1 MKENAIALEI
11 SHKFIK
17 IVFGYVLGKQVIVTY
32 VKKIPLNHAIEN
44 GVIKDRTSIIKELSK
59 NNPIVD
65 NTYHIN
71 QLINNAI
78 LVLPPYGLEVYQT
91 KQITSV
97 ISPEK
102 IVGELDVK
110 NIYSIIRNKRLP
122 VDNEL
127 IDIIPDAFGL
137 DNGEKYSVPP
147 IGKSSSAIT
156 AFVKV
161 HTLPKRINAEYTD
174 CLRSS
179 NIKVSR
185 RVVAPFAVTELLA
198 TYSEVPPTY
207 FLLDIGASST
217 SLSLVGN
224 HQLYATRC
232 ISMGG
237 DNITDSIVR
246 NFNISEQEAE
256 KIKILFGLDKRK
268 MKFDYSVCETKSE
281 DDPRVHSVDALNEII
296 ENELDEFVKALKV
309 SMEQLS
315 NAYNIED
322 SSALPIILI
331 GGGSKLKGL
340 KNYLLENLDN
350 EDIQLLKI
358 KTIGARDPSLVNLLG
373 AIIVNNKFPIAK
385 GESVNKDHVNVSR
398 EE

>member
-11 SHKFIK
+11 SHKYIK
-17 IVFGYVLGKQVIVTY
+17 ILFGYVLGKQVIVNY
-32 VKKIPLNHAIEN
+32 VKKIPLNHPLEN
-44 GVIKDRTSIIKELSK
+44 GVIKDRASIIKELSK
-59 NNPIVD
+59 NNPIID

-127 IDIIPDAFGL
+127 IDIIPDAFVL
-137 DNGEKYSVPP
+137 DNGEKYAVPP
-147 IGKSSSAIT
+147 IGKESSAIT
-156 AFVKV
+156 AYAKV
-161 HTLPKRINAEYTD
+161 HTLPKRINAEYSD

-179 NIKVSR
+179 NIRISR
-185 RVVAPFAVTELLA
+185 RIVAPFAVSELLS
-198 TYSEVPPTY
+198 TYDNVPSTY

-217 SLSLVGN
+217 SISLIGN
-224 HQLYATRC
+224 NQLFATR
-232 ISMGG
+232 SFSWGG

-246 NFNISEQEAE
+246 NFNISEAEAE

-268 MKFDYSVCETKSE
+268 MKFDYSVYEAKVGDELRSY
-281 DDPRVHSVDALNEII
+281 SVQALNEII
-296 ENELDEFVKALKV
+296 EAELQNFVKLLNV
-309 SMEQLS
+309 SVEQLS
-315 NAYNIED
+315 NIYNIENQ
-322 SSALPIILI
+322 SSLPFIII
-331 GGGSKLKGL
+331 GGGSKLKGF
-340 KNYLLENLDN
+340 KDYLLEHLANKN
-350 EDIQLLKI
+350 IELLKI
-358 KTIGARDPSLVNLLG
+358 KSIGARDTGLVSLLG
-373 AIIVNNKFPIAK
+373 AIYVDSKYPISKSANDA
-385 GESVNKDHVNVSR
+385 SHITVSR

>member
-11 SHKFIK
+11 SHKYIK
-17 IVFGYVLGKQVIVTY
+17 ILFGYVLGKQVIVNY
-32 VKKIPLNHAIEN
+32 VKKIPLNHPLEN
-44 GVIKDRTSIIKELSK
+44 GVIKDRASIIKELSK
-59 NNPIVD
+59 NNPIID

-127 IDIIPDAFGL
+127 IDIIPDAFVL
-137 DNGEKYSVPP
+137 DNGEKYAVPP
-147 IGKSSSAIT
+147 IGKESSAIT
-156 AFVKV
+156 AYAKV
-161 HTLPKRINAEYTD
+161 HTLPKRINAEYSD

-179 NIKVSR
+179 NIRIGR
-185 RVVAPFAVTELLA
+185 RVVAPFAVSELLS
-198 TYSEVPPTY
+198 TYDNVPSTY

-217 SLSLVGN
+217 SISLVGN
-224 HQLYATRC
+224 NQLFATR
-232 ISMGG
+232 SFSWGG
-237 DNITDSIVR
+237 DNITDNIVR
-246 NFNISEQEAE
+246 NFNISEAEAE

-268 MKFDYSVCETKSE
+268 MKFDYSVYEAKVGDEARSY
-281 DDPRVHSVDALNEII
+281 SVQALNEII
-296 ENELDEFVKALKV
+296 EAELQNFVKLLNV
-309 SMEQLS
+309 SVEQLS
-315 NAYNIED
+315 NIYNIENQ
-322 SSALPIILI
+322 SSLPFIVI

-340 KNYLLENLDN
+340 KDYLLEHLANKNIEL
-350 EDIQLLKI
+350 IKI
-358 KTIGARDPSLVNLLG
+358 KSIGARDTGLINLVG
-373 AIIVNNKFPIAK
+373 AIYVDNKYPMAK
-385 GESVNKDHVNVSR
+385 GGNDASHVTVSR

>member
-11 SHKFIK
+11 SHKYIK
-17 IVFGYVLGKQVIVTY
+17 VLFGYVLGKQVIVNY
-32 VKKIPLNHAIEN
+32 VKKIPVNHALEN
-44 GVIKDRTSIIKELSK
+44 GVIKDRNALIRELSK

-65 NTYHIN
+65 STYHIN

-137 DNGEKYSVPP
+137 DNGEKYAVPP
-147 IGKSSSAIT
+147 IGKGSSAIT
-156 AFVKV
+156 AYAKV
-161 HTLPKRINAEYTD
+161 HTLPKRINLD
-174 CLRSS
+174 HSDILKSS
-179 NIKVSR
+179 NIKIAR
-185 RVVAPFAVTELLA
+185 RVVAPFAACELLA
-198 TYSEVPPTY
+198 TYPDIPNNY
-207 FLLDIGASST
+207 FLLDIGANST

-224 HQLYATRC
+224 HQLFATRC
-232 ISMGG
+232 FPWGG
-237 DNITDSIVR
+237 DNITDAIVR
-246 NFNISEQEAE
+246 SFNISDLEAE
-256 KIKILFGLDKRK
+256 RIKILFGLDKRK
-268 MKFDYSVCETKSE
+268 MKFDYTVCETKSE
-281 DDPRVHSVDALNEII
+281 DDPRVHTVEALNEII
-296 ENELDEFVKALKV
+296 EGELDEFIKSLTVY
-309 SMEQLS
+309 MEQLA
-315 NAYNIED
+315 NAYHID
-322 SSALPIILI
+322 DYSALPIILI

-340 KNYLLENLDN
+340 IPYMKENVDN

-358 KTIGARDPSLVNLLG
+358 KNIGARDPSLVNVIG
-373 AIIVNNKFPIAK
+373 AIMVDQKYPVAK
-385 GESVNKDHVNVSR
+385 GEANVNPINVSR